1 MNRWPAL
8 AEIRS
13 LGVLAVPI
21 IITQLAQM
29 GMGVADAIMAG
40 RVSATD
46 LAGIALGGNLYWPLM
61 LLMSGIVMAVTPSVS
76 QLHGA
81 GRIGDAGAVVRQALW
96 IAVCG
101 GAMVTLLLQNVEPAY
116 RLFGVDERAIPVAA
130 SYLRA
135 ASLGLP
141 AMLAYVALRC
151 LCEGMSWTRPA
162 MFIGLSMLA
171 LKVPLNWLFIHGQ
184 PALGIPAMGG
194 VGCGWSTAIVMAW
207 SLVAMTIVASTSR
220 VRASGV
226 FSTISK
232 PEPAEIARLLRLGL
246 PIGLALFVEVAF
258 FSGATLLIGRLGVE
272 TVAAHQIA
280 FNIVGVTFMVPLAL
294 GMAATIRVGFNVG
307 ANDLDGARRSAW
319 VAASTAVVWGVT
331 FAVTLLVWRYDLVG
345 LYTNEADV
353 VQLAAGLLLLGALFQ
368 VFDGPQATLMG
379 TLRGYKDTRAPM
391 LIALVAYWLFG
402 LPVGA
407 SLCFGFQSIPGI
419 GVHGMWWGLVVGLAV
434 VACALFTRLARI
446 SGDPARIAKLRLR

>member
-13 LGVLAVPI
+13 LGALAAPI
-21 IITQLAQM
+21 IVTQLAQM

-61 LLMSGIVMAVTPSVS
+61 LFMSGTVMAVTPSVS
-76 QLHGA
+76 QLRGA
-81 GRIGDAGAVVRQALW
+81 GRAGDSGAVVRQALW

-101 GAMVTLLLQNVEPAY
+101 GAVVAVLLQNVAPAY
-116 RLFGVDERAIPVAA
+116 RLLGVDERAIPVAA
-130 SYLRA
+130 GYLSA

-162 MFIGLSMLA
+162 MCIGLAMLA
-171 LKVPLNWLFIHGQ
+171 AKVPLNWIFIHGW
-184 PALGIPAMGG
+184 PALGVPAMGG
-194 VGCGWSTAIVMAW
+194 VGCGWSTAIVMGC
-207 SLVAMTIVASTSR
+207 SLAVMIVVVAFSR
-220 VRASGV
+220 MRESGV
-226 FSTISK
+226 FSEFSW
-232 PEPAEIARLLRLGL
+232 PDRAEAGRLLRLGL

-258 FSGATLLIGRLGVE
+258 FSGATLLIGRLGIE

-307 ANDLDGARRSAW
+307 ADDFAGASRSAW
-319 VAASTAVVWGVT
+319 VAASTAIVWGVVC
-331 FAVTLLVWRYDLVG
+331 AVTLWIFRYDLVA
-345 LYTNEADV
+345 LYTTEPDV
-353 VQLAAGLLLLGALFQ
+353 VQLAAALLLLGALFQ
-368 VFDGPQATLMG
+368 IFDGPQATLMG
-379 TLRGYKDTRAPM
+379 TVRGYKDTRAPM
-391 LIALVAYWLFG
+391 VIALVAYWLIG

-407 SLCFGFQSIPGI
+407 TLCFGALGVPEI
-419 GVHGMWWGLVVGLAV
+419 GVHGMWWGLVAGLAV
-434 VACALFTRLARI
+434 VAGALFARLARI
-446 SGDPARIAKLRLR
+446 SRSPLPAAQLRLR